1 MLKSATVRLCLQL
14 VTHCFILEIFELSC
28 DQIFSRLRRE
38 FRDVPHLTMVRVRV
52 RVRVR
57 VLNDSGMLT

>member
-14 VTHCFILEIFELSC
+14 VTHCFILEIFELE
-28 DQIFSRLRRE
+28 IFSRLRRE